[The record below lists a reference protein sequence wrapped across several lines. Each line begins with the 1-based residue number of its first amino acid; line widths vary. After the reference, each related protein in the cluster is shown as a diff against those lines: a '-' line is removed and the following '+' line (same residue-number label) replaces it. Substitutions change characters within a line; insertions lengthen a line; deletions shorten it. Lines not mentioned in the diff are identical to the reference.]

1 MTPPDANN
9 TVGATPGSAPAGI
22 TNAASCPTSAFSLLP
37 GQAIQSHRQ
46 NVEQFPCVHG
56 TDGVFQQAEKD
67 FVVDRQ
73 RSNRCVQWQW
83 RARYRERTVGRVG
96 LFSFACLHNGTNR
109 EN

>member
-37 GQAIQSHRQ
+37 RQAIQSHRR
-46 NVEQFPCVHG
+46 NVKQFPYVHG

-67 FVVDRQ
+67 LL
-73 RSNRCVQWQW
+73 VQGFLIGNGQIG
-83 RARYRERTVGRVG
+83 ACSGNGERGTV
-96 LFSFACLHNGTNR
+96 NGP
-109 EN
+109 